1 MSNLTCVLNGLTWE
15 WCERQVLWKFCNIC
29 RKMSV
34 RKFTERSYIICIV
47 SISLKKALRQIW
59 LFRNLRKYK
68 SGMLVNVIKE
78 GIINFESYFFSVDV
92 KLLSAR
98 MLDSKL
104 VFCMFYVTVHRFLA
118 RVQSPTCT
126 TYEKF
131 LLESIMVVLTPKFGI
146 MLSEFL
152 ESRIV
157 PLNSSLTSKE
167 VGHRNWKIY
176 LKASVKLIAIYVQTT
191 DCWKKKLN

>member
-1 MSNLTCVLNGLTWE
+1 
-15 WCERQVLWKFCNIC
+15 
-29 RKMSV
+29 
-34 RKFTERSYIICIV
+34 
-47 SISLKKALRQIW
+47 
-59 LFRNLRKYK
+59 
-68 SGMLVNVIKE
+68 
-78 GIINFESYFFSVDV
+78 
-92 KLLSAR
+92 

-146 MLSEFL
+146 TLSESL

-191 DCWKKKLN
+191 DCWKKQTKLELFLIKKLSKYPVFFKRKSISDIRTVNWLISKIITQHSSLASLPLRSSVNAKIRVENDFESKNKSDFFVYRRVDFTLQVAR